1 MNTLASVG
9 ISLGTCARSFLK
21 VGCVGMHAQSPRTL
35 CHGWTAAYQAPLS
48 IEFFQ
53 ARILEWVAISCSRG
67 SSCPRGLT
75 GVSGVSSVDR
85 WILYH

>member
-1 MNTLASVG
+1 MLSCSVVSDFFVTASTV
-9 ISLGTCARSFLK
+9 A
-21 VGCVGMHAQSPRTL
+21 H
-35 CHGWTAAYQAPLS
+35 QAPLS